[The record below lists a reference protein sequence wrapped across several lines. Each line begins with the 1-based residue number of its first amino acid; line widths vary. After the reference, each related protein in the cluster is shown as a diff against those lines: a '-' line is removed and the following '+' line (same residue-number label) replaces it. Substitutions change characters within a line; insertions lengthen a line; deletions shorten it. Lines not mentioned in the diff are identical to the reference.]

1 MRDEKVK
8 RFFKTIL
15 VLALLFVG
23 LEFAYQKAAPEI
35 EKTFGTRNPLPY
47 LTAKVQQFISPEK
60 IQNDDKNADSS
71 KPLKRQVKA
80 VEKIAD
86 SAKTQADIAVKTSKK
101 ADIKGWISVIIALL
115 AFLLELS
122 GRLGLF

>member
-1 MRDEKVK
+1 MSVSDKLDRIHNDFRNHAQDYFYPDDIPDDAIFSDEV
-8 RFFKTIL
+8 
-15 VLALLFVG
+15 
-23 LEFAYQKAAPEI
+23 
-35 EKTFGTRNPLPY
+35 
-47 LTAKVQQFISPEK
+47 ISEK
-60 IQNDDKNADSS
+60 IDDLKKTVS

-80 VEKIAD
+80 IEKIAD

>member
-1 MRDEKVK
+1 MSISDELDRIHEDFYNHTHDYFYPDDIPDDVI
-8 RFFKTIL
+8 FPDE
-15 VLALLFVG
+15 V
-23 LEFAYQKAAPEI
+23 
-35 EKTFGTRNPLPY
+35 
-47 LTAKVQQFISPEK
+47 ISEK
-60 IQNDDKNADSS
+60 IDDLKKTVS

>member
-1 MRDEKVK
+1 MSISDELDRIHEDSYNHTHDYFYPADIPDDVI
-8 RFFKTIL
+8 FPDE
-15 VLALLFVG
+15 V
-23 LEFAYQKAAPEI
+23 
-35 EKTFGTRNPLPY
+35 
-47 LTAKVQQFISPEK
+47 ISEK
-60 IQNDDKNADSS
+60 IDDLKKTVS